1 MLSSSF
7 KAKRSRFQA
16 GQSLFQAG
24 RAVSILGR
32 LVSISSS
39 LENNES
45 GAKHSAKAN
54 SCLRPQS
61 KVKAMPREA
70 ISEKKK
76 RLKRIDILNG
86 VLLGHQKSKYF
97 R

>member
-70 ISEKKK
+70 ISEKKTFK
-76 RLKRIDILNG
+76 ADRHFKWCFVRSPKVQI
-86 VLLGHQKSKYF
+86 F
-97 R
+97 